1 MKHMTLSEIADAC
14 CGIYCGDP
22 AFLDCEVSSVAID
35 SRKVIKDTLFVA
47 IKGARVDGH
56 S

>member
-35 SRKVIKDTLFVA
+35 SRKVVKAVSYTHLTLPTT
-47 IKGARVDGH
+47 
-56 S
+56 